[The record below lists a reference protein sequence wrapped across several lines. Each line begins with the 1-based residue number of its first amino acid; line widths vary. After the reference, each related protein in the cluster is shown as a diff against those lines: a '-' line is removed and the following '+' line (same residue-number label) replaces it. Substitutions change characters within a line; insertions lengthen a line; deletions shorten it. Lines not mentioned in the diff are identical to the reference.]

1 MRRLSARRP
10 ERRTLPALHRGAS
23 PAFPYRSGSRT
34 KAVAPIP
41 LTLAAQLL
49 VFALRSG
56 GTRRHGNF
64 KVLRRKGLAVL
75 SATQIISIAV
85 FVIVMAL
92 VVTEKV
98 HRAVA
103 ALLGAVALMVL
114 GIVDF
119 DTGMASVDFNTL
131 GVLCGMMLFVA
142 CVRRSGLFEYV
153 AIKAAKVCQGQP
165 WRIMVALCI
174 ITAVFSAL
182 LDNVTTIL
190 LIGPMTIMLCRALQI
205 DATSFLIAEILASNI
220 GGTATLIGDPPN
232 IMIGSAAGLTFFDFI
247 RYDAPAA
254 VLVLA
259 VAIIIFRFLYGRNLR
274 VAPDAVQA
282 VMQLSEQDAIK
293 DRSLFRKS
301 IIMIALVTAA
311 FMLHGALH
319 LESSVIALAA
329 AAIMLLI
336 SKVDLETA
344 IEGVE
349 WSTIGFFLG
358 LFIVVGALEHTG
370 VIEMIGT
377 ALIDA
382 TGGDMVLLMIA
393 LLWGSAILSA
403 ILDNIPFV
411 ATMIPIIAVMAS
423 TGVDVHPLWWAIS
436 LGACLGGNGT
446 LVGASA
452 NVVLASIASKEGYP
466 ISFMSFTK
474 VGLPIMLVSVL
485 ICTGYLLIIF

>member
-1 MRRLSARRP
+1 MRGGMATDAPRELA
-10 ERRTLPALHRGAS
+10 GACGS
-23 PAFPYRSGSRT
+23 PGFLYRSGGHRAERPLR
-34 KAVAPIP
+34 AVLCHSAYRFR
-41 LTLAAQLL
+41 LA
-49 VFALRSG
+49 VG
-56 GTRRHGNF
+56 GEIRRHGNF
-64 KVLRRKGLAVL
+64 KALRRKGRAVL
-75 SATQIISIAV
+75 SSVQIISIVV
-85 FVIVMAL
+85 FVAVMAL
-92 VVTEKV
+92 VVTEKI
-98 HRAVA
+98 HRAIA
-103 ALLGAVALMVL
+103 ALLGAVALLVL

-119 DTGMASVDFNTL
+119 DTGMESIDFNTL

-142 CVRRSGLFEYV
+142 CVRQSGLFEYV
-153 AIKAAKVCQGQP
+153 AIKAAKLCKGQP
-165 WRIMVALCI
+165 WLIMVALCV

-190 LIGPMTIMLCRALQI
+190 LIGPMTIMLCRALEI

-232 IMIGSAAGLTFFDFI
+232 IMIGSAAGLSFFDFI
-247 RYDAPAA
+247 RYDAPVAIV
-254 VLVLA
+254 VLVVVL
-259 VAIIIFRFLYGRNLR
+259 VIFRFLYGRKLS
-274 VAPDAVQA
+274 VSQESVQA
-282 VMQLSEQDAIK
+282 VMQLSETDAIK

-301 IIMIALVTAA
+301 ITMIVLVTAA
-311 FMLHGALH
+311 FMLHGVLH

-329 AAIMLLI
+329 AGIMLLI

-358 LFIVVGALEHTG
+358 LFIVVGAMEHTG
-370 VIEMIGT
+370 VITMVGE

-411 ATMIPIIAVMAS
+411 ATMIPIISVMSAS
-423 TGVDVHPLWWAIS
+423 GVDVFPLWWAIS

-452 NVVLASIASKEGYP
+452 NVVLASIANKEGYP
-466 ISFMSFTK
+466 ITFMGFTRI
-474 VGLPIMLVSVL
+474 GLPIMIVSVL
-485 ICTGYLLIIF
+485 ICTGYLLLVF